1 MAFVLQKHKRA
12 VIFTFITI
20 QFIGTYRHGNNGCTE
35 LQISINIAIPGIGL
49 QNEQKMS

>member
-1 MAFVLQKHKRA
+1 MAFVLQQHKRA

-20 QFIGTYRHGNNGCTE
+20 QFIGTYRHGTE

-49 QNEQKMS
+49 QNERKIS